1 VIASDAPAAIRANA
15 EVRKAYLGAPD
26 EQAVEQVAHG

>member
-1 VIASDAPAAIRANA
+1 VIASDVPAAIRANA

-26 EQAVEQVAHG
+26 ETASEQVAHG